1 MTHPLGRK
9 QSLHEVGISLLERYK
24 SDKDYNF
31 FLFIDLEL
39 AKMTLN
45 QNHDTPLGVSILISL
60 SKFKF
65 L

>member
-9 QSLHEVGISLLERYK
+9 QSLHEVGISLLDRYK

-39 AKMTLN
+39 AKMTLVE
-45 QNHDTPLGVSILISL
+45 NHCTLWL
-60 SKFKF
+60 
-65 L
+65 

>member
-9 QSLHEVGISLLERYK
+9 QSLHEVGISLLERYT

-39 AKMTLN
+39 AKMTL
-45 QNHDTPLGVSILISL
+45 VESIVL
-60 SKFKF
+60 SGYKQ
-65 L
+65 